1 MNWSFHTIG
10 EIHTPCKEKF
20 GLPRQSG
27 LVQELTGEIEI
38 FSPYDRDEAF
48 LALDSF
54 SHIWVISVFH
64 LAATGDWQPTVRPP
78 RLGGNKRVG
87 VFASRAPYRPNPL
100 GLSVFRLLEIT
111 RNNGKLFLKIAG
123 VDLVEGTPVLDIK
136 PYLPYADSISS
147 ASGGYTDD
155 IPRSLLS
162 VSFNEVA
169 SKKCDELEAE
179 RYQGLRKLI
188 TELLAQDPRPAYK
201 NEQQAEFG
209 MCLYDLNI
217 RFTIT
222 EGKVVVI
229 GIESAF

>member
-1 MNWSFHTIG
+1 MDWSFHAIG
-10 EIHTPCKEKF
+10 EIHTPSKEKF

-27 LVQELTGEIEI
+27 LVEELTGEIEI

-48 LALDSF
+48 QALGSF

-64 LAATGDWQPTVRPP
+64 LAAKGDWQPTVRPP

-87 VFASRAPYRPNPL
+87 VFASRAPYRPNPI
-100 GLSVFRLLEIT
+100 GLSVFRLLEIA
-111 RNNGKLFLKIAG
+111 RNKGKLLLKIAG
-123 VDLVEGTPVLDIK
+123 NDLVEGTPVLDIK
-136 PYLPYADSISS
+136 PYLPYADSISD
-147 ASGGYTDD
+147 ARGGYTDD

-162 VSFNEVA
+162 VTFNELA
-169 SKKCDELEAE
+169 SKKCDMLEAE

-188 TELLAQDPRPAYK
+188 IALLAQDPRPAYK

-209 MCLYDLNI
+209 MRLHDLNI

-222 EGKVVVI
+222 EGKVVVT
-229 GIESAF
+229 GIETGF